1 MLIMPTT
8 TTDFQAL
15 ADGIVNDFFSEHV
28 PLADGI
34 AKVAVAREFTP
45 EEVTRLTEKTNMAA
59 SLFFLKTAADK
70 KATFTLASVEDVLR
84 KTHVSGDEDDTT
96 KMASVST
103 AWGLAQD
110 SPYEGLPVK
119 KGKEVDLQLI
129 FPCGHTKAASS
140 VREKNAALRDIFL
153 LKKQLE
159 ELKQE
164 KLAEELT
171 VQDGIDFL
179 AAEFHVWNGPD
190 FGKFASD
197 SLIACGET
205 ARPVIDGLASYLRI
219 PGHEI
224 EKCAAE
230 AKGDHVDDTA
240 PHMQV
245 MAGICGGMR
254 KIVKL
259 ADDIGMLEHSLAARW
274 KTAKEGAR

>member
-8 TTDFQAL
+8 ATDFQAL
-15 ADGIVNDFFSEHV
+15 ADGIVNDFFSGNI
-28 PLADGI
+28 PLVDGI
-34 AKVAVAREFTP
+34 AKVALDHEFTP
-45 EEVTRLTEKTNMAA
+45 EEVTRLTEKTNTAA
-59 SLFFLKTAADK
+59 SLLFLKTASDK
-70 KATFTLASVEDVLR
+70 KAAIALASVEDVLR
-84 KTHVSGDEDDTT
+84 RTHISENKDATT
-96 KMASVST
+96 KTASVST
-103 AWGLAQD
+103 DWRLAQD
-110 SPYEGLPVK
+110 SPYRGLPVK

-129 FPCGHTKAASS
+129 FHCGHTKTASG

-197 SLIACGET
+197 SLVVCGET

-219 PGHEI
+219 PCQEI
-224 EKCAAE
+224 EKRAAE
-230 AKGDHVDDTA
+230 SSGDHVDDTS

-245 MAGICGGMR
+245 MAGICTGMR

-274 KTAKEGAR
+274 KAAKEGAR

>member
-1 MLIMPTT
+1 M
-8 TTDFQAL
+8 
-15 ADGIVNDFFSEHV
+15 
-28 PLADGI
+28 
-34 AKVAVAREFTP
+34 
-45 EEVTRLTEKTNMAA
+45 
-59 SLFFLKTAADK
+59 
-70 KATFTLASVEDVLR
+70 
-84 KTHVSGDEDDTT
+84 
-96 KMASVST
+96 
-103 AWGLAQD
+103 
-110 SPYEGLPVK
+110 
-119 KGKEVDLQLI
+119 
-129 FPCGHTKAASS
+129 
-140 VREKNAALRDIFL
+140 REKNAALRDIFL

>member
-84 KTHVSGDEDDTT
+84 KTHVSGNEDDTT
-96 KMASVST
+96 KTACVST
-103 AWGLAQD
+103 AWGQAQD
-110 SPYEGLPVK
+110 SPYKGLPVK
-119 KGKEVDLQLI
+119 KGKEVDPQLI
-129 FPCGHTKAASS
+129 FPCGHSKTATS
-140 VREKNAALRDIFL
+140 VREKNAALRDIFS

-164 KLAEELT
+164 KIAEELT

-230 AKGDHVDDTA
+230 ANGDHVDDTS

-245 MAGICGGMR
+245 MAGICTGMR

-274 KTAKEGAR
+274 KAAKEGAR

>member
-8 TTDFQAL
+8 ATDFQAL
-15 ADGIVNDFFSEHV
+15 ADGIVNDFFSGNI
-28 PLADGI
+28 PLVDGI
-34 AKVAVAREFTP
+34 AKVALDHEFTP

-129 FPCGHTKAASS
+129 FPCGHTKVASS

-164 KLAEELT
+164 KLAE
-171 VQDGIDFL
+171 
-179 AAEFHVWNGPD
+179 
-190 FGKFASD
+190 
-197 SLIACGET
+197 
-205 ARPVIDGLASYLRI
+205 
-219 PGHEI
+219 
-224 EKCAAE
+224 
-230 AKGDHVDDTA
+230 
-240 PHMQV
+240 
-245 MAGICGGMR
+245 
-254 KIVKL
+254 
-259 ADDIGMLEHSLAARW
+259 
-274 KTAKEGAR
+274 

>member
-84 KTHVSGDEDDTT
+84 KTHVSRDEDDTT
-96 KMASVST
+96 KMASIST
-103 AWGLAQD
+103 AWRLAQD
-110 SPYEGLPVK
+110 SPYKGLPVK
-119 KGKEVDLQLI
+119 NGKEVDLQLI

-140 VREKNAALRDIFL
+140 VREKNAALRDIFS

-190 FGKFASD
+190 FDKFASD
-197 SLIACGET
+197 SLIVCGET

-219 PGHEI
+219 PCQEI
-224 EKCAAE
+224 EKRAAE
-230 AKGDHVDDTA
+230 NSDDHVDDTS

-245 MAGICGGMR
+245 MAGICTGIR

-259 ADDIGMLEHSLAARW
+259 ADDIGTLEHSLAARW
-274 KTAKEGAR
+274 KAAKEGAR

>member
-8 TTDFQAL
+8 ATDFQAL
-15 ADGIVNDFFSEHV
+15 ADGIVNDFFSGNI
-28 PLADGI
+28 PLVDGI
-34 AKVAVAREFTP
+34 AKVALDHEFTP
-45 EEVTRLTEKTNMAA
+45 EEVTRLTEKTNTAA
-59 SLFFLKTAADK
+59 SLLFLKTASDK
-70 KATFTLASVEDVLR
+70 KAAIALASVEDVLR

-110 SPYEGLPVK
+110 SPYEGLPEK

-197 SLIACGET
+197 SLVVCGET

-219 PGHEI
+219 PCQEI
-224 EKCAAE
+224 EKRAAE
-230 AKGDHVDDTA
+230 SSCDHVDDTS

-245 MAGICGGMR
+245 MAGICTGMR

-274 KTAKEGAR
+274 KAAREGAR

>member
-8 TTDFQAL
+8 ATDFQAL
-15 ADGIVNDFFSEHV
+15 ADGIVNDFFSGNI
-28 PLADGI
+28 PLVDGI
-34 AKVAVAREFTP
+34 AKVALDHEFTP
-45 EEVTRLTEKTNMAA
+45 EEVTRLTEKTNTAA
-59 SLFFLKTAADK
+59 SLLFLKTASDK
-70 KATFTLASVEDVLR
+70 KAAIALASVEDVLR
-84 KTHVSGDEDDTT
+84 RTHISENKDATT
-96 KMASVST
+96 KTASVST
-103 AWGLAQD
+103 DWRLAQD
-110 SPYEGLPVK
+110 SPYRGLPVK

-129 FPCGHTKAASS
+129 FHCGHTKTATS
-140 VREKNAALRDIFL
+140 VREKNAALRDIFA

-197 SLIACGET
+197 SLVVCGET

-219 PGHEI
+219 PCQEI
-224 EKCAAE
+224 EKRAAE
-230 AKGDHVDDTA
+230 SSGDHVDDTS

-245 MAGICGGMR
+245 MAGICTGMR

-274 KTAKEGAR
+274 KAAKEGAR